1 MSRKL
6 STFVLTTLVAGLLFV
21 APAARADLVPQSE
34 QVERTDALP
43 RRLVGVEVTQRLS
56 APAPVNLGFADEDGH
71 PVMLR
76 DYFDGRLPVILTL
89 NYSNCPM
96 LCSLQ
101 LHALV
106 EGLKKVSLTIG
117 KDYRISANDLI
128 EIDLPDIDALKRT
141 LRVNAAGL
149 VSLPLVGSVQIA
161 GLTSEGA
168 ERRIAERY
176 QEKYLQ
182 NPQVAVFIKEFTA
195 ERITMEGAVVKPGI
209 YPVTGQ
215 LTLLR
220 ALALAG
226 GFGPIANSSEVM
238 LFRVDETTKKREML
252 TFDVEKIRTGKS
264 EDPPVKGDDLIVVQR
279 DSTRRLLKD
288 SIIRDV
294 FDTFNPFSILAR

>member
-1 MSRKL
+1 MSSLRLKAWVAAAAA
-6 STFVLTTLVAGLLFV
+6 VLLPALCPAQGTGGPALGVAVSQPLDPRPG
-21 APAARADLVPQSE
+21 AAR
-34 QVERTDALP
+34 TGDAELAAA
-43 RRLVGVEVTQRLS
+43 RS
-56 APAPVNLGFADEDGH
+56 AAA
-71 PVMLR
+71 
-76 DYFDGRLPVILTL
+76 
-89 NYSNCPM
+89 SA
-96 LCSLQ
+96 Q
-101 LHALV
+101 L
-106 EGLKKVSLTIG
+106 LTIG